1 MMGGAGRI
9 GGTEESMVV
18 QGSEFSVEM
27 LGVWWAPAGGG
38 ATENVHVDSG
48 KMSVMDGHWSQETA

>member
-1 MMGGAGRI
+1 M
-9 GGTEESMVV
+9 V

-27 LGVWWAPAGGG
+27 LGVWWAPAGDG

-48 KMSVMDGHWSQETA
+48 KMSVMDGHWSQETAWGVEAS